1 MFEDVA
7 TQQTCILA
15 LTLSLFF
22 VALLIADWAKHHK
35 K

>member
-15 LTLSLFF
+15 LILGLLF
-22 VALLIADWAKHHK
+22 VLLLIADWAAHHRK
-35 K
+35 